1 MDDDATKLKKR
12 RTKWINSYS
21 NMTMGQAEERL
32 GFRIRSLEAVSVDSM
47 LANTKHSLGA
57 ECVDIMLKTKERIYD
72 NIVEYLV
79 IEGYPTEGDPDF
91 KEGNIN
97 DLVYGIIGPI
107 LGSFI
112 HMTGRKSIQLR
123 REKEIVSTDGETGGT
138 EEFVMVDL
146 VSVTEEKFV
155 LIVEAKRSSLGQ
167 AMKQCL
173 LAMKD
178 MGKNNGGGTVY
189 GFVTTGEC

>member
-1 MDDDATKLKKR
+1 M
-12 RTKWINSYS
+12 
-21 NMTMGQAEERL
+21 
-32 GFRIRSLEAVSVDSM
+32 
-47 LANTKHSLGA
+47 
-57 ECVDIMLKTKERIYD
+57 KTKERIYD

-91 KEGNIN
+91 KEGNVN

-112 HMTGRKSIQLR
+112 HMTGHKSIQLR

-155 LIVEAKRSSLGQ
+155 LVVEAERTSLGQ

-178 MGKNNGGGTVY
+178 MGDNNGGDKVY
-189 GFVTTGEC
+189 GFVTTGESWRMLSYDGVSFQLTDRMDVLFGAIAKEKDKWMKSYSVLVDCMYAALSNGGGMGRRM